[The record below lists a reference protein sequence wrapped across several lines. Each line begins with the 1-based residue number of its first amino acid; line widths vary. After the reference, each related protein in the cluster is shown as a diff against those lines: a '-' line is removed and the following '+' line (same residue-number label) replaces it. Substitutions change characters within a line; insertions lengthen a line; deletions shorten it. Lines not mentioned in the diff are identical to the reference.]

1 MVERGWRLGLR
12 GKSVSGDL
20 AAEEG
25 FEGGGD
31 VGFFFFFFFLP
42 PALVVLLHRG
52 DRKGGLG
59 NMMVQGWNKIDGWVG
74 VIDRGSF
81 GSDTN

>member
-1 MVERGWRLGLR
+1 M
-12 GKSVSGDL
+12 
-20 AAEEG
+20 
-25 FEGGGD
+25 
-31 VGFFFFFFFLP
+31 
-42 PALVVLLHRG
+42 LLHRG